1 MKEDTSMMNSHFLLI
16 SLEKREDCV
25 NDGLFWLIPLKNI
38 ATLFFANYNITN

>member
-25 NDGLFWLIPLKNI
+25 NDGLF
-38 ATLFFANYNITN
+38 